1 MTTMRDRP
9 PEGLSDRSTAD
20 LVKLAAEQISTLVR
34 DELKLA
40 QAELTEKGKHAGKGI
55 GMFGA
60 GGVLALYGLAGVL
73 TTIVLGLAEVLPAW
87 LASLIVTVVVLVAA
101 GVLALVGRKQV
112 SQATPPMPT
121 DAVRNVKADV
131 ETVKDAVAHSRGQ
144 R

>member
-1 MTTMRDRP
+1 MTNTMHDRP

-20 LVKLAAEQISTLVR
+20 LVKLASEQISTLVR

-60 GGVLALYGLAGVL
+60 GGVLALYGVAGLL
-73 TTIVLGLAEVLPAW
+73 TTIVLVLAEFMPAW
-87 LASLIVTVVVLVAA
+87 VASLIVTVVILIVA
-101 GVLALVGRKQV
+101 GILALVGRKQV
-112 SQATPPMPT
+112 SKATPAMPA

-131 ETVKDAVAHSRGQ
+131 ETVKDAAKSRGH

>member
-1 MTTMRDRP
+1 MTTMHDRP

-55 GMFGA
+55 GMFGV
-60 GGVLALYGLAGVL
+60 GGVLALYGVAGAL

-87 LASLIVTVVVLVAA
+87 LASLIVTVVVLIAA

-121 DAVRNVKADV
+121 GAVRSVKADV
-131 ETVKDAVAHSRGQ
+131 ETVKDAVAHGRGQ